1 MSKFYNAL
9 IRLVRFALP
18 DMETVWEEPFRRRS
32 GGLLPQSRR
41 LLRPYRYVRFFLSA
55 GSVPPMAER
64 GHHGA

>member
-18 DMETVWEEPFRRRS
+18 DMETVWEEPFD
-32 GGLLPQSRR
+32 GLLPQSRR